1 MKKIWNEIVNNLNNS
16 EKEFPTTPKTKKEPV
31 WY

>member
-1 MKKIWNEIVNNLNNS
+1 MQKVWNNIVSSLTNS
-16 EKEFPTTPKTKKEPV
+16 EREFPTTPKTKKEPV